1 MNENLVSR
9 CVSAIEASDE
19 NQTLDFAK
27 DPSLKA
33 MKGKLLT
40 PIQEIKNESRTPL
53 LDKLT
58 PMATRQTPLKKTIR
72 SPLRCKENYQSADKQ
87 AERVPLPK
95 TIKSPGMTLRNL
107 RAFNTKKSNDSIK
120 EAISM
125 RRRSFDLISTIQN
138 SENEEC
144 DIPKGEHDDVTDET
158 SQKRN
163 LRRVINARR
172 KSFSCLSSTESLDT
186 KTCVSIPETV
196 DAVNDVKKQSPEKEI
211 SESSTELAV
220 IIEVEVEAADAIE
233 LHVEVLEQQEVLVKS
248 CILNSPLRQAIN
260 ARRRS
265 SLSFAETAS
274 VLSADDQ
281 VPRSVEKVS
290 LVVKRDHMKQFV
302 SNQVSRRLSIGGRSN
317 PGDEKSRALK
327 RKSIAAPRYQPTARL
342 SASGEVQDSKACVL
356 AEHSVDEDVVL
367 SCKAADRKSI
377 LSIPLNE
384 GAPHTEKTPLK
395 SNVHREVAVKQAL
408 CVQLAVDAF
417 ASELEMQVLC
427 VHVIEFA
434 HNDICNA
441 CNSTNTFPHSVFLT
455 FLYL

>member
-53 LDKLT
+53 LDKLM
-58 PMATRQTPLKKTIR
+58 PMATRQTPLKKAIR
-72 SPLRCKENYQSADKQ
+72 SPLRSKEIYQSADKE

-120 EAISM
+120 EAINM
-125 RRRSFDLISTIQN
+125 RRRSFDLISTIQS

-186 KTCVSIPETV
+186 KTCVSIPETF
-196 DAVNDVKKQSPEKEI
+196 DAVKGVKKQSPEKEI

-220 IIEVEVEAADAIE
+220 IVEVEAADAVE

-274 VLSADDQ
+274 VLSAEDQ
-281 VPRSVEKVS
+281 VRSVEKVS
-290 LVVKRDHMKQFV
+290 LVVQRDHMKQFV
-302 SNQVSRRLSIGGRSN
+302 STQVSRRLSMGGRSN

-417 ASELEMQVLC
+417 ASELEMQVSY
-427 VHVIEFA
+427 VHVIKIA